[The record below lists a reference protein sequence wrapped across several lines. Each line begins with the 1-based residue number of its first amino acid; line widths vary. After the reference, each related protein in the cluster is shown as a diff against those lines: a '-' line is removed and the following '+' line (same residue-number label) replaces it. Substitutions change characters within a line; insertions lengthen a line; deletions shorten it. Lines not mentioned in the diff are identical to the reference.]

1 MDHSLLSPL
10 DVPLT
15 HTHTRTFTCTPTTHT
30 HTQTHLK
37 WGEHILKKAGR
48 RCSFYLGHIFTSY
61 FIISLPSCLLG
72 SCSSAAPSLKEC
84 AFEIYRLSSFPFHL
98 TRSLQPSMWMA
109 KTCKRLEETKR
120 AWVRE
125 AWRKRRTGE
134 KISVC
139 VCGGGGLTQCGS
151 PNKANL
157 LFPSGVQQPA
167 LFPPSLH
174 PLFYPSLSLLLL
186 KSQMCSC
193 YEEPS
198 ALKKLRFMCT
208 RNFKLCL
215 QQKISATEGPALSE
229 LNWRT

>member
-139 VCGGGGLTQCGS
+139 VCGGGGLLNVG
-151 PNKANL
+151 L
-157 LFPSGVQQPA
+157 LTKQICSSLQGCNSLLCF
-167 LFPPSLH
+167 LH
-174 PLFYPSLSLLLL
+174 PSIHCFIHPFLS
-186 KSQMCSC
+186 C
-193 YEEPS
+193 
-198 ALKKLRFMCT
+198 F
-208 RNFKLCL
+208 
-215 QQKISATEGPALSE
+215 
-229 LNWRT
+229 

>member
-15 HTHTRTFTCTPTTHT
+15 HTHTRTFTCTPTTKKNT
-30 HTQTHLK
+30 LEVGRTY
-37 WGEHILKKAGR
+37 LKKAGR

-72 SCSSAAPSLKEC
+72 SCSSVAPSLKEC

-134 KISVC
+134 KIS
-139 VCGGGGLTQCGS
+139 GGGGLLNVG
-151 PNKANL
+151 L
-157 LFPSGVQQPA
+157 LTKQICSSLQGCNSLLCF
-167 LFPPSLH
+167 LH
-174 PLFYPSLSLLLL
+174 PSIHCFIHPFLS
-186 KSQMCSC
+186 C
-193 YEEPS
+193 
-198 ALKKLRFMCT
+198 F
-208 RNFKLCL
+208 
-215 QQKISATEGPALSE
+215 
-229 LNWRT
+229 